1 MRDLRL
7 FGGLIVLVVL
17 VLMVSYSFSEGFS
30 DQAMKQ
36 NADFEQVYARKYN
49 PIGTNLALSGTTG
62 VLGGDGDSKALF
74 GSLTSTIGDNGEV
87 VHNVDNPYPLEEN
100 QAGLFGTIDKC
111 EKVNTMDCNAFD
123 DADFTKNCGVCLD
136 IGKDSK
142 QKAHTGGLV
151 LLPNDKKDAPR
162 IGAQL
167 PQYEAT
173 VGSCPAGKLVASK
186 KECIRLQ
193 NQMACE
199 KGNTFNTPTGC
210 SQCYDDGSYK
220 VVNPND
226 SDTANLIDGT
236 GSLYICGTGQ
246 VTFSEDGQ
254 SGNRV
259 TLSNLSPTVPRVINL
274 LGNEGNQFTITVSA
288 IKVPVDYDETVV
300 YNVDD
305 LIIFQQNV
313 HKMVEGAGAAG
324 YNPARPGDR
333 LWTRIGSYA
342 SYEPKI
348 APPAQFYGALLGGT
362 AGGGVFQMDIYRLVN
377 ADTITGRKPRA
388 IGTKSNLTF
397 TTEQFGPIQINPSV
411 IMSPGFGKDSMS
423 LRCTE
428 PFTFVDMQ
436 SQEASLCPTSPFSTR
451 EASANFL
458 QSDPCYAKGSGPGK
472 YKLEC
477 LQGLFLTNGCLGQGK
492 GYPLSANNQLNTGDT
507 AKMGLTDLA
516 EFIYDKAVTA
526 ATGVNS
532 SGVKQT
538 LPDWSKASVFC
549 TGKAITSPCDIVS
562 GTISEDCIAYLW
574 DNMGENK
581 AQGSTYTLAS
591 LATGLFSTGTTRRFC
606 NRSGTLSPKDMN
618 GVNITANMAHWRAM
632 KTVPAVRAAMAKLHL
647 DANDPTT
654 SEPDKR
660 IPIQQCYGITLG
672 AKPAPRAATAGDY
685 TGILPGNS
693 Y

>member
-1 MRDLRL
+1 M
-7 FGGLIVLVVL
+7 
-17 VLMVSYSFSEGFS
+17 MAYSFREGFS
-30 DQAMKQ
+30 EQAIKEHT
-36 NADFEQVYARKYN
+36 NFEQTYARKYN

-62 VLGGDGDSKALF
+62 VLGGDEDSKGLF
-74 GSLTSTIGDNGEV
+74 GSLTSTVDDTGQIRQEL
-87 VHNVDNPYPLEEN
+87 DNPYPLEEN
-100 QAGLFGTIDKC
+100 QGGLFGTIDKC
-111 EKVNTMDCNAFD
+111 EKLKTMDCNAFD
-123 DADFTKNCGVCLD
+123 DAEFTKNCGVCLD

-142 QKAHTGGLV
+142 QKPHVGGLV
-151 LLPNDKKDAPR
+151 LLQNDKRDAPR

-167 PQYEAT
+167 PEYEAT

-186 KECIRLQ
+186 KECLRLQ

-210 SQCYDDGSYK
+210 AQCYDDGSYK

-226 SDTANLIDGT
+226 SDTTNLLEGSGT
-236 GSLYICGTGQ
+236 LYICGTGQ

-254 SGNRV
+254 SGNKV
-259 TLSNLSPTVPRVINL
+259 SLSNLSPTVPRVIKL

-300 YNVDD
+300 YHVDD
-305 LIIFQQNV
+305 LIIFQENV

-324 YNPARPGDR
+324 YNPARQGDM
-333 LWTRIGSYA
+333 LWTKLGSYI
-342 SYEPKI
+342 SYEPKT
-348 APPAQFYGALLGGT
+348 APTPQFYGALLGGT

-377 ADTITGRKPRA
+377 MDSTTGRKPRA
-388 IGTKSNLTF
+388 IGTKSTLTF
-397 TTEQFGPIQINPSV
+397 TTEEFGPIQINPAV
-411 IMSPGFGKDSMS
+411 IMAPGFGKDNMS

-428 PFTFVDMQ
+428 PFTFVNMQ
-436 SQEASLCPTSPFSTR
+436 SQEATQCPTSPFSTQ

-458 QSDPCYAKGSGPGK
+458 QSDPCYAKGSGPGR
-472 YKLEC
+472 YKVEC
-477 LQGLFLTNGCLGQGK
+477 LQGLFLTNGCVGQGK
-492 GYPLSANNQLNTGDT
+492 GYPLSANNAFTKGDPAT
-507 AKMGLTDLA
+507 MGLTDLA
-516 EFIYDKAVTA
+516 DYIYDKAVTS

-532 SGVKQT
+532 SGIKQT
-538 LPDWSKASVFC
+538 LADWSKASVFC

-562 GTISEDCIAYLW
+562 GTISEDCVAYLW

-591 LATGLFSTGTTRRFC
+591 IATGLFPTGKTRRFC
-606 NRSGTLSPKDMN
+606 NRSGSLSPKDIN
-618 GVNITANMAHWRAM
+618 GVNITANMAYWRRM
-632 KTVPAVRAAMAKLHL
+632 KTVPAVKAAMAKLHL

-672 AKPAPRAATAGDY
+672 AKPAPRLATAGDY